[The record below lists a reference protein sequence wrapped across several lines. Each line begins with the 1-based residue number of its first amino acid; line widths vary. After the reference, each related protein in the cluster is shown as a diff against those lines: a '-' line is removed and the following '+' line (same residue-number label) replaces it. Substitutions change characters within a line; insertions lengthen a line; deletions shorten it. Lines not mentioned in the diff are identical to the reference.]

1 MQVIEIV
8 GDSSGLTLRQRW
20 ATVFTVLVAIVL
32 FLVGL
37 NLRAQITSATSGFES
52 AEAGI
57 FALYPEGWL
66 LDTVSDEYIF
76 RVRDMSQPG
85 FKTTFQVSTLPV
97 GPDAV
102 ERNIADRL
110 TLDRIQQLINY
121 QVLAEEEFSFSERI
135 SGRSISYTY
144 VSSDVSPFLEGV
156 PNVVQGFDVLVLSGG
171 QAIIITYRADA
182 DVFQRDY
189 PRFEQFLR
197 GLQF

>member
-1 MQVIEIV
+1 MQVIEV
-8 GDSSGLTLRQRW
+8 LSEPSGLTLRQRW

-37 NLRAQITSATSGFES
+37 NFRAQINSATSTYES

-57 FALYPEGWL
+57 SAQYPAGWL
-66 LDTVSDEYIF
+66 LDTTSEDYVF
-76 RVRDMSQPG
+76 RVRDMSQRG
-85 FKTTFQVSTLPV
+85 FKTTFQVSALPI

-110 TLDRIQQLINY
+110 TLDRIQELINY
-121 QVLAEEEFSFSERI
+121 QVLSEDEYIFSDRI
-135 SGRSISYTY
+135 SGQAIGYTY

-156 PNVVQGFDVLVLSGG
+156 PNVVRGLDVLIISGG
-171 QAIIITYRADA
+171 QSIVITYRADA
-182 DVFQRDY
+182 DVFQREF

>member
-8 GDSSGLTLRQRW
+8 GESGGLTLRQRW
-20 ATVFTVLVAIVL
+20 STVFTILISIVL
-32 FLVGL
+32 FLLGL
-37 NLRAQITSATSGFES
+37 NLRAQITTATSSFDS

-57 FALYPEGWL
+57 FAIYPQGWL
-66 LDTVSDEYIF
+66 LDTASDNYIF
-76 RVRDMSQPG
+76 RVRDMSQTG

-110 TLDRIQQLINY
+110 TLSRIQELINY
-121 QVLAEEEFSFSERI
+121 QVLSEEEIEFSEII
-135 SGRSISYTY
+135 SGHSISYTY
-144 VSSDVSPFLEGV
+144 VSSDVSPFLAGV
-156 PNVVQGFDVLVLSGG
+156 PNVVQGLDILVLSSG

-182 DVFQRDY
+182 SVFQRDFY
-189 PRFEQFLR
+189 RFEQFLR